1 MSTKLK
7 HIEKAQRITERVFD
21 ELLKEV
27 RAGRTERELARL
39 IRTLAKRHGADG
51 LSFDPIVAAGR
62 SAADPH
68 AKPGNRK
75 LRRGQLL
82 MIDLGVRS
90 GGYCSDMTRM
100 VAIGPPTAEARKAY
114 GIVLRAQRAAIRAA
128 RAGMVARDLDA
139 VARGII
145 ARAGY
150 GKYFV
155 HALGHGVG
163 RNIHQDPRL
172 TPKRRHR
179 LKAGDVITVEPGI
192 YLPGRLGVRIED
204 MLVLTA
210 RGNRNLTGT
219 PKRLRVL

>member
-1 MSTKLK
+1 MPTKLK
-7 HIEKAQRITERVFD
+7 HIERAQRITEQVFD

-51 LSFDPIVAAGR
+51 LSFDPIVASGR
-62 SAADPH
+62 SATDPH
-68 AKPGNRK
+68 ARPGNRK

-82 MIDLGVRS
+82 MIDLGVRC

-100 VAIGPPTAEARKAY
+100 VAIGPPSAEARKAY
-114 GIVLRAQRAAIRAA
+114 GIVLRAQQAAIKAA
-128 RAGMVARDLDA
+128 RPGMVARDLDA
-139 VARGII
+139 VARGVID
-145 ARAGY
+145 RAGY

-163 RNIHQDPRL
+163 RKIHQDPRL

-179 LKAGDVITVEPGI
+179 LKSGDVVTIEPGI
-192 YLPGRLGVRIED
+192 YLPGRFGIRIED
-204 MLVLTA
+204 MLLITA
-210 RGNRNLTGT
+210 RGGRNLTRA
-219 PKRLRVL
+219 PKRLRSV